1 MTVLAVAVAGAVG
14 ALARYAVSG
23 WVTDRASGAFPWGTL
38 VVNATGSFLL
48 GVAFAVLTER
58 FLPHPTMRM
67 AITVGFLG
75 AYTTFS
81 TFSLETVR
89 LIEDGALALAAANA
103 LGSVVVALAAVYLGL
118 IVGRAV

>member
-1 MTVLAVAVAGAVG
+1 MTVLAVAAAGAAG

-23 WVTDRASGAFPWGTL
+23 WVTDRTSGAFPWGTL
-38 VVNATGSFLL
+38 LVNATGSFLL
-48 GVAFAVLTER
+48 GVVFAVLTER

-81 TFSLETVR
+81 TYSLETVR

-103 LGSVVVALAAVYLGL
+103 LGSVVVALVAVYLGL
-118 IVGRAV
+118 IVGRTV